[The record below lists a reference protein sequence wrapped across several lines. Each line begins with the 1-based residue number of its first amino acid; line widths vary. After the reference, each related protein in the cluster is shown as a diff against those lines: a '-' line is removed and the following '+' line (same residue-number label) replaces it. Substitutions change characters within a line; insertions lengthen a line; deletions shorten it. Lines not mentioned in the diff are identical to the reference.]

1 MYEIGKTE
9 DNPKAKGVAILIHS
23 KMKDC
28 IANPKI
34 YSNRVI
40 KVDIN
45 LERQDKITVIM
56 VYAPTSS
63 ASEAELDQFYETVE
77 AALTDT
83 KARYKV
89 LIGDF
94 NAKIG
99 VKTNNEPCQS
109 LGLYGIGVRND
120 RGDKLI
126 EFAEEHKL
134 VIANTLFKKAKNRY
148 WTWESPDGI
157 TKNMID
163 FALCNKR
170 EILVDCGVITQADKG
185 SDHRMIR
192 TKIKINK
199 RLARVKTMNKL
210 KPLNFDLQKLNR
222 AKEEFQLNLKNR
234 FDALKKETD
243 IDTFTEILKEE
254 AKKLASRSKDKPPAE
269 TPNDKEIRELDEK
282 RKRLRNVE
290 NKSDRDKIE
299 YAEIKKTV
307 KKKRR
312 IRARRKR
319 KEHIEAM
326 LENNKGPK
334 DVMKAGQR
342 KIISEM
348 RDSKGETKTDQKQIL
363 GICAQFYQD
372 LYSTQKQ
379 QENRNKETNH
389 TDNTKVPL
397 FMEAEIEKALKEM
410 KKNKSPGNDQL
421 TSDMIRLGGSEVL
434 KQITT
439 IFNNILLTQKIPPEW
454 KEAKIIILFK
464 KGDRKD
470 IKNYRPIS
478 LLSHMYKLFT
488 RVLQKRMERVL
499 DYNQPREQAGF
510 RKGFST
516 TDHLQTIN
524 QIMEKCNEFNIPL
537 CLAFIDYEKAFDSVE
552 HWAIFEALRNIGIHE
567 TYVKILIDIY
577 TGATA
582 KIHLENQISETIKI
596 QRGVRQGDPISP
608 KLFTAAIEEV
618 FKKAELEQRGMM
630 IDGESLTDL
639 RFADDVVTPT
649 IGVKN
654 NEAQLNIINEES
666 KKIGLAIHRGKTKF
680 IANFSTDEKIFI
692 EGIEIEKVES
702 YKYLGQTISVENR
715 TLEEVLTRIKMG
727 WSVFYKY
734 REIFL
739 DKDLPMSL
747 KRKVYNQCV
756 IPTLSYGAQT
766 WSLTKEIVNKISI
779 CQRAMERK
787 MLGIKLQDKIP
798 NKEIREKTKLN
809 DILEVITRSKWKW
822 AGHVARMSDNRWTI
836 RSTEWQVR
844 EGKRS
849 RGRPK
854 RRWQDDI
861 CQYQGASW
869 ARTAKDRKRWRNLVE
884 GYFQQWKDLA

>member
-1 MYEIGKTE
+1 MSPPLMIFFRSSDGNTR
-9 DNPKAKGVAILIHS
+9 NLI
-23 KMKDC
+23 D
-28 IANPKI
+28 
-34 YSNRVI
+34 
-40 KVDIN
+40 
-45 LERQDKITVIM
+45 L
-56 VYAPTSS
+56 
-63 ASEAELDQFYETVE
+63 
-77 AALTDT
+77 
-83 KARYKV
+83 
-89 LIGDF
+89 
-94 NAKIG
+94 
-99 VKTNNEPCQS
+99 
-109 LGLYGIGVRND
+109 
-120 RGDKLI
+120 
-126 EFAEEHKL
+126 
-134 VIANTLFKKAKNRY
+134 
-148 WTWESPDGI
+148 
-157 TKNMID
+157 
-163 FALCNKR
+163 ALCNKK
-170 EILVDCGVITQADKG
+170 EIIVNCEVITQADKG

-199 RLARVKTMNKL
+199 KLARVKAMNKL
-210 KPLNFDLQKLNR
+210 KPLNIDLQKLNR
-222 AKEEFQLNLKNR
+222 AKEEFQLNLRNR
-234 FDALKKETD
+234 FDALEEETD
-243 IDTFTEILKEE
+243 IKTFSEIMKEE
-254 AKKLASRSKDKPPAE
+254 SKKLASRRSKDKAPVE

-290 NKSDRDKIE
+290 NKSDREKIE

-334 DVMKAGQR
+334 EVMKTSQR

-348 RDSKGETKTDQKQIL
+348 RNSEGEIKTDQKQIL
-363 GICAQFYQD
+363 SICAKFYQD
-372 LYSTQKQ
+372 LYSSKQ
-379 QENRNKETNH
+379 QNSCNKDA
-389 TDNTKVPL
+389 TDTDSTKVPL

-421 TSDMIRLGGSEVL
+421 TSDIIRLGGYEAL

-439 IFNNILLTQKIPPEW
+439 IFNNILRTQKIPHEW

-488 RVLQKRMERVL
+488 RVLQKRMEKVL
-499 DYNQPREQAGF
+499 DSNQPREQAGF

-524 QIMEKCNEFNIPL
+524 QIIEKCNEFNIPL
-537 CLAFIDYEKAFDSVE
+537 CLAFIDYEKAFDSIE
-552 HWAIFEALRNIGIHE
+552 HWAIFEALKDIGIHE
-567 TYVKILIDIY
+567 TYVNILKDIY
-577 TGATA
+577 TEATA
-582 KIHLENQISETIKI
+582 KIHIENQVSEAIKI

-608 KLFTAAIEEV
+608 KLFTATIEKV
-618 FKKAELEQRGMM
+618 FKNSELEQRGLI
-630 IDGESLTDL
+630 IDGEPLTDL

-654 NEAQLNIINEES
+654 NETQLNVINEES

-680 IANFSTDEKIFI
+680 ITNYNTDEKIFI

-702 YKYLGQTISVENR
+702 YKYLGQMISTENR
-715 TLEEVLTRIKMG
+715 TLEEVLTRIKTG

-734 REIFL
+734 KEIFL

-747 KRKVYNQCV
+747 KRKAYNQCV
-756 IPTLSYGAQT
+756 IPTLSYGSQT
-766 WSLTKEIVNKISI
+766 WSLTKEIVNKLEV

-787 MLGIKLQDKIP
+787 ILGIKLQDKIS

-809 DILEVITRSKWKW
+809 DILRVITKSKWKW
-822 AGHVARMSDNRWTI
+822 AGHVARMTDNRWTI

-844 EGKRS
+844 DGKRS

-861 CQYQGASW
+861 YKYQGASW
-869 ARTAKDRKRWRNLVE
+869 TRAAKDRQRWKDLVE